1 MSGPGRT
8 EALAALI
15 RDIPDFPKPGVMFK
29 DITPLLGDHQA
40 FTGVIDALADPFA
53 DRGIDRVLGTEARG
67 FIVAAPVAYRFGA
80 GFVPVRKAGKLPWK
94 IEREEYELEY
104 GTDLL
109 EVHRDA
115 VKRGEQVLIVDD
127 VLATGG
133 TAAATVRL
141 VEKLGGVV
149 AGLAFLIELDFL
161 NGRERLDGH
170 QVVSLLHY

>member
-1 MSGPGRT
+1 MGVTT
-8 EALAALI
+8 EALAGLI
-15 RDIPDFPKPGVMFK
+15 RDIPDFPKPGVVYK
-29 DITPLLGDHQA
+29 DITPLLADDEA
-40 FTGVIDALADPFA
+40 FATAIDSLSEPFA
-53 DRGIDRVLGTEARG
+53 YRGIDRVLGIEARG
-67 FIVAAPVAYRFGA
+67 FIVAAPVAYRFSA

-115 VKRGEQVLIVDD
+115 VKPGEAVLIVDD
-127 VLATGG
+127 VMATGG

-141 VEKLGGVV
+141 VEKLGGQV

-161 NGRERLDGH
+161 HGRDRLDGH
-170 QVVSLLHY
+170 EIVSLLHY